1 MSAAVKRRAVVTE
14 PTDLERARSGFADL
28 ESWAMSAGALK
39 LSLND
44 VERETDVRGRE
55 VLRRLLQAHMHQRGP
70 GDVGPALIVA
80 EGKGPSKEIRRH
92 GQRRHHRRN
101 VLTIFGALVLQRLAY
116 HAAEAAS
123 VHPLDEQAEL
133 PERSFSYEVQRRTVV
148 GMIQGP
154 YDEAVERVHEWTGLT
169 ISKKSAEEILQDA
182 ARDFDPF
189 YEGRNRS
196 VPSPSKTG
204 LILVAGVDCKGVPMV
219 YEDDLRVVT
228 RGKNERDNKKRMATV
243 AAVFTQEPRVRTPEE
258 VVESL
263 FRRRGPTLLP
273 KDDEAPRWPGPEH
286 KRVWASLLKTKDEVF
301 AEVVHE
307 VNQRDPKTTKI
318 RVVLTDGERAL
329 QLRAAR
335 ELKGSTHVLD
345 LMHALQRLW
354 TCANCFHP
362 TGSAAAEGLTKAW
375 TLELLRGKV
384 SQVVKGI
391 RCSATKQQL
400 SPELREEIRI
410 ATAYLLKNKHRMKY
424 DEYLRRGL
432 PIASGSVEGA
442 CKNII
447 NDRMER
453 SGMRWALDTKSATSE
468 PMLRMR
474 AVYLSGDFDE
484 YWAFHLRKE
493 RDRLYPKGRWQ
504 VTAK

>member
-1 MSAAVKRRAVVTE
+1 MTAAVKLRHVVPE
-14 PTDLERARSGFADL
+14 PTALEHARAGFADL
-28 ESWAMSAGALK
+28 ERWAISPEALK
-39 LSLND
+39 LTLD
-44 VERETDVRGRE
+44 EVERETDVRGRD
-55 VLRRLLQAHMHQRGP
+55 VLRRLLQAHMDQRGP
-70 GDVGPALIVA
+70 GDVGPALIVV
-80 EGKGPSKEIRRH
+80 EGEGRARETRRH
-92 GQRRHHRRN
+92 GQRRRHRRN
-101 VLTIFGALVLQRLAY
+101 VLTIFGGLVLNRLAY

-123 VHPLDEQAEL
+123 IHPLDEQAEL
-133 PERSFSYEVQRRTVV
+133 PERTFSYEVQRRLVI

-169 ISKKSAEEILQDA
+169 ISKRSAEEILQDA
-182 ARDFDPF
+182 ARDFDAF

-196 VPSPSKTG
+196 LPPPSKTG
-204 LILVAGVDCKGVPMV
+204 LVLVAGVDCKGVPMV

-228 RGKNERDNKKRMATV
+228 RGKNEKDNKKRMATV

-263 FRRRGPTLLP
+263 FRRRGPNLVP

-286 KRVWASLLKTKDEVF
+286 KRVWASLRKTKDDVF

-307 VNQRDPKTTKI
+307 VNQRDPKTKKI

-335 ELKGSTHVLD
+335 ELKGSIHVLD

-362 TGSAAAEGLTKAW
+362 RGSAEAEELTKAW
-375 TLELLRGKV
+375 TLEILRGKV

-391 RCSATKQQL
+391 RCSATKRKL
-400 SPELREEIRI
+400 LAELREEIRS

-424 DEYLRRGL
+424 HEYLRRGL

-484 YWAFHLRKE
+484 YWQLHLRRE
-493 RDRLYPKGRWQ
+493 RDRLYPLGHWR
-504 VTAK
+504 VTGK